1 MSIELMLLIAA
12 MIIVFPLAIYAGW
25 LLWQLSKQRKR
36 SQQLEASYQVL
47 AAEKAQQAEK
57 NILVLLLALQKDQ
70 LSTTEAAM
78 RISHFS
84 RMLAWPE
91 DDMQFYNAFHQ
102 LAQDTSHIPILEQW
116 QALSAQ
122 EQQGFD
128 RQRIELE
135 AMHRVNISS
144 ASQQLLTRLEQTTN
158 INFKE

>member
-1 MSIELMLLIAA
+1 MSIELILLIAA
-12 MIIVFPLAIYAGW
+12 IIIVLPLAVYAGW
-25 LLWQLSKQRKR
+25 LLWRLSKQNKR
-36 SQQLEASYQVL
+36 SQQLETDYQTL

-57 NILVLLLALQKDQ
+57 NILILLLALQKQQ
-70 LSTTEAAM
+70 LSVTEAAM

-91 DDMQFYNAFHQ
+91 DDMQPYNAFHQ

-116 QALSAQ
+116 QALSTQ

-128 RQRIELE
+128 RQRVELE
-135 AMHRVNISS
+135 AMHRVNIAS
-144 ASQQLLTRLEQTTN
+144 ASRQLLARLEQVTN